1 MFKESTFLNYVF
13 EYQELGEKKKYISHL
28 QLKTD
33 IRHFEMKKYQMEKNP
48 LFQSGFS
55 KVKCKFVNFYFL
67 NLDVIGF

>member
-1 MFKESTFLNYVF
+1 MFFNTKLLRVRWE
-13 EYQELGEKKKYISHL
+13 KKYICHL

-55 KVKCKFVNFYFL
+55 KVKCKFVNFYF
-67 NLDVIGF
+67 